1 MNRYKKELLKQID
14 AIDRHI
20 AAEAELGCGFT
31 TFKFLE
37 SLEALK
43 APLFAKLAE
52 LSHYN
57 SVEEMMFDERQL
69 IGQGYGF

>member
-20 AAEAELGCGFT
+20 AAETELGCGFT
-31 TFKFLE
+31 PVEFLQK
-37 SLEALK
+37 LEALK
-43 APLFAKLAE
+43 NPLLAKLAE
-52 LSHYN
+52 LSHYK
-57 SVEEMMFDERQL
+57 SVEDMMFDERQF